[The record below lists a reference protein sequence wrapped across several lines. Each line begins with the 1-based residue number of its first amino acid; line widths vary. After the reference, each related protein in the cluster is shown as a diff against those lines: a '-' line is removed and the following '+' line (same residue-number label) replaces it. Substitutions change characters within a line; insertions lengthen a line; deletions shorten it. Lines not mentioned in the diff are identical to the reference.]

1 MKTYT
6 QPPPWKNDP
15 SSSTTRPLGNRHA
28 LVENLNE
35 KHLLSTKSFLRIHE
49 AVHIGILPKGFSV
62 LFSKI
67 DIFLKLPFP
76 FKTKAFKE
84 LP

>member
-28 LVENLNE
+28 LVENLNA
-35 KHLLSTKSFLRIHE
+35 
-49 AVHIGILPKGFSV
+49 AVDIVVSPKNREGF
-62 LFSKI
+62 
-67 DIFLKLPFP
+67 
-76 FKTKAFKE
+76 A
-84 LP
+84 